1 MRNLS
6 KNSLIKFDKAVR
18 KIINHFGG
26 VPSKLSFSHYDVFD
40 FQTKVGK
47 FIVTLDWTKET
58 SLYCIFSRFENA
70 KKASKLLVSFGSG
83 LINPHSGKCNFIG
96 RDYENILQGFET
108 LLTLIIP
115 KKNIPISDFKALQS
129 RLGKTYDNST
139 LYLPR
144 ESKQVIEGRASIDD
158 CKIWDWKS
166 GLALVI
172 GGACYRI
179 TSKDVFH
186 LKVGKL
192 NK

>member
-18 KIINHFGG
+18 KIINRFGG
-26 VPSKLSFSHYDVFD
+26 VPSFLSFSHRENFE
-40 FQTKVGK
+40 FETKVGK
-47 FIVTLDWTKET
+47 FTVSLFEREET
-58 SLYCIFSRFENA
+58 CIYSIFGIFENE
-70 KKASKLLVSFGSG
+70 KRASKLLVSAVNS
-83 LINPHSGKCNFIG
+83 HSGKCNFHG
-96 RDYENILQGFET
+96 TNYEQVLNDFEN
-108 LLTLIIP
+108 LLDIVMS

-129 RLGKTYDNST
+129 RLGKTYDDST

-158 CKIWDWKS
+158 CKIWEWKS

-172 GGACYRI
+172 GGACFRI